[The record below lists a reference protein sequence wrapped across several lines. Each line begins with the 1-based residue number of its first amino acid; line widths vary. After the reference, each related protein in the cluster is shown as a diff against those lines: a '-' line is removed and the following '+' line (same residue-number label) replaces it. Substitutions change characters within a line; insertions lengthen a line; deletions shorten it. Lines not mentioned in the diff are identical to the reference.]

1 MSRDRCRPPSTK
13 ITISEMA
20 SSWHTR
26 VHTSE
31 SQSAVTETTW
41 EPLPPVVGQIDSAVR
56 PGRTFTVRL
65 PANLIPRFPTVS
77 GRYFLVRCSSSV
89 GIEKCGDW
97 SVLLRCPLFVCGRQ
111 AVDQSDLWQF
121 FLPVGSNGKGSHP
134 DSSAVASQCAA
145 DAGSAWLAKRASGDL
160 LNLHGPFGNGFTLQ
174 PELQNLL
181 LLVDI
186 ENDSAS
192 FWKLLPLCEQ
202 ALDKGGRV
210 TVLIRARSEESVAG
224 LVPFLPVQVEVRTT
238 LAERQWL
245 KQIGSTAGWA
255 DQVCAGV
262 PPESYSQLL
271 TIFRNTRFR
280 VDKNFAQILVNADL
294 LCGVGACL
302 VCTVPKSRGGFTR
315 ACVHGPVFDLT
326 DLAE

>member
-1 MSRDRCRPPSTK
+1 MSRNRRRPASTK

-20 SSWHTR
+20 SSWHAR

-31 SQSAVTETTW
+31 SQSAVTDATW
-41 EPLPPVVGQIDSAVR
+41 EPLPPVVGQIDSSVR
-56 PGRTFTVRL
+56 PGQTFTVRL
-65 PANLIPRFPTVS
+65 PANLIPQFQTVS

-89 GIEKCGDW
+89 GIGRGGDW
-97 SVLLRCPLFVCGRQ
+97 SVLLRRPLFVCGRQ
-111 AVDQSDLWQF
+111 AVDQNDRWQF
-121 FLPVGSNGKGSHP
+121 YLPVDSNGKDGHP
-134 DSSAVASQCAA
+134 DSSAVTSQCAA
-145 DAGSAWLAKRASGDL
+145 DAGSAWLAKRSSGDL
-160 LNLHGPFGNGFTLQ
+160 LNLYGPFGNGFTLQ

-186 ENDSAS
+186 EDDPAW

-202 ALDKGGRV
+202 ALDKSGRV

-224 LVPFLPVQVEVRTT
+224 LVPFLPVQVEVQTT
-238 LAERQWL
+238 LTESQWL
-245 KQIGSTAGWA
+245 KQIGSAAGWA

-271 TIFRNTRFR
+271 AVFRNARFR

-302 VCTVPKSRGGFTR
+302 ICTVPTSRGGSTR